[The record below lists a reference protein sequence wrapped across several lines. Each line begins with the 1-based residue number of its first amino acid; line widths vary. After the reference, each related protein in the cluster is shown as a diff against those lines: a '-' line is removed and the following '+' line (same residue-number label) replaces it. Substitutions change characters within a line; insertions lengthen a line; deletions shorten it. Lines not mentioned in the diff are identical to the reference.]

1 MHETVFLY
9 TSDFKDTNA
18 YNKKTIEGLEGSRKF
33 NAVWISVSDFLDE
46 KYKIY
51 PKEIVQYL

>member
-18 YNKKTIEGLEGSRKF
+18 YNKKNIERLEGSRKF

-51 PKEIVQYL
+51 PK